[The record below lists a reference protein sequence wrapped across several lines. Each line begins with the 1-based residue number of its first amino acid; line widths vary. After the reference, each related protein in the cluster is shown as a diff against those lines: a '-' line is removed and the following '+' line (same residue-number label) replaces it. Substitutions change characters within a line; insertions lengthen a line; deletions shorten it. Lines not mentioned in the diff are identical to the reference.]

1 MAGTDYSTAPTKHI
15 SPANATSSTSKVRQ
29 GSTTKDLIKKAQEEN
44 KNKYVVKD
52 SVYTTMATG
61 DSPEE
66 PKLSYTES
74 VADYYRDGKIDET
87 GNLLAYPRTI
97 EPYEKEQPA
106 SIRIF
111 GYDAKKANTGKDLIP
126 RYTKFILESVQE
138 THTERSQIVETFGD
152 FYVFM
157 FGERPP
163 VYNFTGTLINTKNA
177 SWLTDF
183 MYMYEQ
189 YLRGTR
195 CVENNAV
202 SIITYGGRQVEGL
215 ILNTSNQTSAPTEA
229 GVPFQFSVVVFER
242 RFFNF
247 SEDMGYFSNTAGTL
261 FRDKKFIE
269 MLNKTAGI
277 TGKGTSN
284 QKVSDAHNGTDNV
297 VARGAPSMSPRA
309 V

>member
-1 MAGTDYSTAPTKHI
+1 MAGTDYSTAPTSHI

-29 GSTTKDLIKKAQEEN
+29 GSTPKKLLKKAQEEDKT
-44 KNKYVVKD
+44 KNVIKS
-52 SVYTTMATG
+52 SVFTTMATG
-61 DSPEE
+61 ESPEA
-66 PKLSYTES
+66 PKLDYTET
-74 VADYYRDGKIDET
+74 VADYYREGKTDET
-87 GNLLAYPRTI
+87 GNKVSYPRTI
-97 EPYEKEQPA
+97 DPYEREQNA

-111 GYDAKKANTGKDLIP
+111 GYDPKKANVGKDLIP

-163 VYNFTGTLINTKNA
+163 VYNFTGTLINTKNV

-202 SIITYGGRQVEGL
+202 SIVTYGGRQVEGL

-247 SEDMGYFSNTAGTL
+247 SEDMGYFSNTAGTI
-261 FRDKKFIE
+261 FQDKKFME

-277 TGKGTSN
+277 TGKGTSKKEN
-284 QKVSDAHNGTDNV
+284 SDSYNDVTKVV
-297 VARGAPSMSPRA
+297 ERGAPSMTPRA
-309 V
+309 T